1 VNDGSKIGDYEIVR
15 LIGRGGMGTVY
26 EGRNSRIN
34 RRVAIKVLL
43 PEYAD
48 CQETVR
54 RFNNEAVA
62 VNALNHP
69 GVVQVSDVGVSD
81 DGHLYLVMEY
91 LEGQT
96 LADRMNQAGGRL
108 PEEEVITICWQLA
121 GVLAAAHAK
130 TIIHRDVK
138 PGNRPAVGRPPLPF
152 PASRRRGGECR
163 LEPFC

>member
-1 VNDGSKIGDYEIVR
+1 MNDGSKLGDYEIVR

-26 EGRNSRIN
+26 EARNARIN

-48 CQETVR
+48 CEETVR

-69 GVVQVSDVGVSD
+69 GVVQVSDVGMSD

-91 LEGQT
+91 LEGET

-108 PEEEVITICWQLA
+108 VEEEVVTICWQLS

-130 TIIHRDVK
+130 AIIHRDVK
-138 PGNRPAVGRPPLPF
+138 PGNRSCIGRAQSAFPL
-152 PASRRRGGECR
+152 SR
-163 LEPFC
+163 